1 MLLGSLRRSIVTPW
15 PPDPDKSRG
24 GSLSSSLDGAVIR
37 ELQFRTDS
45 RGWLVEL
52 FRLDELE
59 TSGML
64 DARPLMAY
72 LSLTQPGAVRGPHEH
87 REQTDFFVFVG
98 PSDFEVR
105 LWDNRGD
112 SRTQGLEERHV
123 LGASRPATLVVPPG
137 VVHGYRN
144 IGDVDGWV
152 FNFPN
157 RLYRGTGR
165 QDEVDEIRHEDLP
178 DSPFRLENQ

>member
-1 MLLGSLRRSIVTPW
+1 MRAADRISGTPVIEGVRLALLVPEG
-15 PPDPDKSRG
+15 DH
-24 GSLSSSLDGAVIR
+24 
-37 ELQFRTDS
+37 

-52 FRLDELE
+52 FREDLLKAA
-59 TSGML
+59 GIL
-64 DARPLMAY
+64 GVRPVMGY
-72 LSLTQPGAVRGPHEH
+72 VSLTRPGVARGPHEH

-123 LGASRPATLVVPPG
+123 LGASRPATLAVPPG